1 MQVGPIRPVLQM
13 NKESKNHS
21 RRDFIRKFSI
31 WAAVSAG
38 VLASISL
45 LRQFVPRLTQYQRRF
60 KIGRVNNYPV
70 NTFTY
75 VPDRKLFVFRDHQG
89 IRAVSAI
96 CTHLGCVI
104 KKSDEGFQCP
114 CHGSCYNDRGEVLS
128 GAATKDL
135 PWFEL
140 RKDVDGQIIVD
151 QGRLVSPEE
160 KLYL

>member
-1 MQVGPIRPVLQM
+1 MQGSSDSQH
-13 NKESKNHS
+13 HS
-21 RRDFIRKFSI
+21 RRDFLRRFSV
-31 WAAVSAG
+31 WAAIGAG
-38 VLASISL
+38 LLASISL
-45 LRQFVPRLTQYQRRF
+45 LRQFIPRIAYNQRRF
-60 KIGRVNNYPV
+60 KIGRENNFPV

-75 VPDRKLFVFRDHQG
+75 MPARKMFVYRDHQG

-104 KKSDEGFQCP
+104 EKSDEGFQCP

-128 GAATKDL
+128 GAATRDL

-140 RKDVDGQIIVD
+140 YKDVDGKIVVD
-151 QGRLVSPEE
+151 MGRLVSPEE

>member
-1 MQVGPIRPVLQM
+1 VEEHSHTGQ
-13 NKESKNHS
+13 HS
-21 RRDFIRKFSI
+21 RRDFLKRYSV
-31 WAAVSAG
+31 WAALGAG

-45 LRQFVPRLTQYQRRF
+45 LRQFIPRLTQYQRRF
-60 KIGRVNNYPV
+60 KIGRINNFPV

-75 VPDRKLFVFRDHQG
+75 IADRKLFVYRDHQG

-104 KKSDEGFQCP
+104 EKSDEGFQCP
-114 CHGSCYNDRGEVLS
+114 CHGSCYNDQGEVVS

-140 RKDVDGQIIVD
+140 TKDVDGQIVVNL
-151 QGRLVSPEE
+151 GRLVPPEE

>member
-1 MQVGPIRPVLQM
+1 MQEPS
-13 NKESKNHS
+13 NSEHHS
-21 RRDFIRKFSI
+21 RREFLRRISV
-31 WAAVSAG
+31 WTAVGAG

-45 LRQFVPRLTQYQRRF
+45 LRQFIPSLTQYQRRF
-60 KIGRVNNYPV
+60 KIGRVNNFPV
-70 NTFTY
+70 NAFTY
-75 VPDRKLFVFRDHQG
+75 MSDRKLFVYRDYQG

-104 KKSDEGFQCP
+104 EKSDEGFQCP
-114 CHGSCYNDRGEVLS
+114 CHGSCYNVLGEVLS

-140 RKDVDGQIIVD
+140 KKDVDGQIVVD
-151 QGRLVSPEE
+151 LGRLVSPEE

>member
-1 MQVGPIRPVLQM
+1 MQEPSHTER
-13 NKESKNHS
+13 HS
-21 RRDFIRKFSI
+21 RRDFLRKFSV
-31 WAAVSAG
+31 WAAIGAG

-45 LRQFVPRLTQYQRRF
+45 LRQFIPRLTQYQRRF
-60 KIGRVNNYPV
+60 KIGRVNNFPV

-75 VPDRKLFVFRDHQG
+75 MSGRKLFVYRDHQG

-104 KKSDEGFQCP
+104 EKSDDGFQCP
-114 CHGSCYNDRGEVLS
+114 CHGSCYNDQGEVLS

-140 RKDVDGQIIVD
+140 RKDVDGQIVVD
-151 QGRLVSPEE
+151 LGRLVPPEE

>member
-1 MQVGPIRPVLQM
+1 MEEHS
-13 NKESKNHS
+13 NSEHHS
-21 RRDFIRKFSI
+21 RRDFLRRFSV
-31 WAAVSAG
+31 WAAVGAG

-45 LRQFVPRLTQYQRRF
+45 LRQFVPSLTQYQRRF
-60 KIGRVNNYPV
+60 KIGRVNNFPV

-75 VPDRKLFVFRDHQG
+75 MADRKLFVYRDYQG

-104 KKSDEGFQCP
+104 EKSDEGFQCP
-114 CHGSCYNDRGEVLS
+114 CHGSCYNDLGEVLS

-140 RKDVDGQIIVD
+140 KKDVDGQIVVD
-151 QGRLVSPEE
+151 LGRLVSPDE

>member
-1 MQVGPIRPVLQM
+1 MQDLSERQPD
-13 NKESKNHS
+13 S
-21 RRDFIRKFSI
+21 RREFLKKFSV
-31 WAAVSAG
+31 WAAIAAG
-38 VLASISL
+38 LLASLSL

-60 KIGRVNNYPV
+60 KVGRVNGFPV

-75 VPDRKLFVFRDHQG
+75 LPDRKMFVFRDHQG

-104 KKSDEGFQCP
+104 EKSEDGFQCP
-114 CHGSCYNDRGEVLS
+114 CHGSFYNDRGEVLS

-135 PWFEL
+135 PWFGL
-140 RKDVDGQIIVD
+140 RRDVDGQIIVD
-151 QGRLVSPEE
+151 TGRLVPPDE

>member
-1 MQVGPIRPVLQM
+1 MQEPSD
-13 NKESKNHS
+13 SKHHS
-21 RRDFIRKFSI
+21 RRDFLIKCSA
-31 WAAVSAG
+31 WAAAGAG

-60 KIGRVNNYPV
+60 KIGRVNNFPV

-75 VPDRKLFVFRDHQG
+75 LADRKLFVYRDHQG

-104 KKSDEGFQCP
+104 EKSDDGFQCP
-114 CHGSCYNDRGEVLS
+114 CHGSCYNEQGQVLS

-135 PWFEL
+135 PWFGL
-140 RKDVDGQIIVD
+140 HKDVDGQIVVD
-151 QGRLVSPEE
+151 MGSLVSPEE